1 MTISK
6 LTRSI
11 LILGILLTINQSY
24 SQELISGKI
33 IDITGKQITF
43 ASIIED
49 NTSFGTTTN
58 EKGEFT
64 LNINKYPTKVT
75 ISSPN
80 HTQKTITLNRK
91 RRITVVLREETRKVT
106 STD

>member
-1 MTISK
+1 MNISK

-33 IDITGKQITF
+33 VDTTGKQITF

-64 LNINKYPTKVT
+64 LNIKKYPTKVT

-80 HTQKTITLNRK
+80 HTQKTITIIHK
-91 RRITVVLREETRKVT
+91 RRITVVLLGDNSKIS